1 MGHDPTVQE
10 PIPVGEECIIGAL
23 YDRGDALA
31 VLQHRQ
37 VRGTSYVGSGGAYRE
52 SVAVPGLESAV
63 RDPLDELDWHGLAC
77 IEYIGDADTG
87 EFVWLRSTRG
97 CGSRSR
103 ERSPSKRTSPR
114 LLATGDELPG
124 RGRPGLRNGSGL
136 SLALGPSCSTH

>member
-37 VRGTSYVGSGGAYRE
+37 VRGISYVGSGGAYRE

-87 EFVWLRSTRG
+87 EFVPVEINPRMWQSLAGAVPS
-97 CGSRSR
+97 
-103 ERSPSKRTSPR
+103 ERTPPR

-124 RGRPGLRNGSGL
+124 GGRSGLRDGSGL
-136 SLALGPSCSTH
+136 SLAPG

>member
-1 MGHDPTVQE
+1 MGHDSTVQE
-10 PIPVGEECIIGAL
+10 RIPVGEERIIGAL

-37 VRGTSYVGSGGAYRE
+37 VRGTSYVGSRGACRE

-87 EFVWLRSTRG
+87 EFVLV
-97 CGSRSR
+97 
-103 ERSPSKRTSPR
+103 EVNPR
-114 LLATGDELPG
+114 MWQSLAGAVAVGANFPETTGDRRRAARRRSIRHTRREWAVT
-124 RGRPGLRNGSGL
+124 GSGV
-136 SLALGPSCSTH
+136 SCSTH